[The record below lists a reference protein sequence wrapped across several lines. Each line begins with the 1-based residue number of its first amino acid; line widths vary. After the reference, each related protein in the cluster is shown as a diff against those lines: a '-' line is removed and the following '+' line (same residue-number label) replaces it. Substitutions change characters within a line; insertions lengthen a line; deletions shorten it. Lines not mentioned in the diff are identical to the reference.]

1 MLGPV
6 LERYV
11 AQAARAEDS
20 GTRTTSPSGERT
32 DVALTDEQRELS
44 RKLMR
49 SIRSAQPQPDLPSRL
64 TARVGA
70 INGPDQGPG
79 GM

>member
-6 LERYV
+6 LERTWRRPLEPRI
-11 AQAARAEDS
+11 AGS
-20 GTRTTSPSGERT
+20 RTTSPSGERT

-64 TARVGA
+64 TARVAA
-70 INGPDQGPG
+70 INGPDQN
-79 GM
+79 